1 PELCQVSLYDFQKF
15 LLHDQKES
23 WASDVGVVR
32 DYMCSYLRESSNEAS
47 DPSFQLDEF
56 LTYLFSKEN
65 MVMDAKY
72 ERVVP
77 EEMNHPLSQY
87 WISSSHNTYLTG
99 DQFSSESSLEAYA
112 RCLRMGCRCIE
123 LDCWDGPDD
132 LPIIYHG
139 HTLTSKI
146 KFLDVLH
153 TIKEHAFVTS
163 EFPIILSIEDHCSIV
178 QQRNMASHFKKV
190 FGDMLL
196 TKPVDIN
203 ADELPSP
210 TQLKKKILIK
220 HKKLVE
226 GNLYEEV
233 STASYSEN
241 DISNSIKNGI
251 LYLEDPID
259 HTWSP
264 HYFVL
269 TSNKIYY
276 SEETSRYQFNED
288 EEEVEQ
294 KEEFNNN
301 ELHFTEKWFHGK
313 LGGGRDGRQI
323 AEKLLH
329 EYCTETGGKDGTF
342 LVRESETFVGDYTLS
357 FWRSS
362 RVQHCRIHSRQEAG
376 ATKFYLTDNL
386 VFDSL
391 YSLIC
396 HYREVPL
403 RCNEFEMRLT
413 DPVPQPNAHE
423 SKEWYHA
430 SLTRLQAE
438 HMLMRVPRDGA
449 FLVRKRSEPNSY
461 AISFRI
467 VTVSWGTGL
476 QRPQPG
482 AGPLEA
488 FAPTARKS
496 LFTGKPLKS
505 SAPGE
510 TTGGSQKR
518 NPICSECGDPAG
530 PQAPAAFLSP
540 LTHSTACTVKAL
552 YDYKAQRED
561 ELSFCKQA
569 IIHNVDKQDG
579 GWWRGDYGGKKQLW
593 FPANYVEEIVG
604 TQAQEQ
610 DEASSENS
618 PLGNF
623 LKGFIDVPSC
633 HVVISK
639 DGRSSKPFVFTIHS
653 QQMSHA
659 AQSLDVA
666 ADTQEEL
673 SEWVAKIREATQ
685 NADAR
690 MQEGKIMERRKK
702 IALEL
707 SELVVY
713 CRPVPFDEDKIGT
726 DKACYRDMSSFP
738 ETKAEKY
745 ANRSKGKKFLQY
757 NRRQLSRIY
766 PKGQRLDSSN
776 YDPLPM
782 WICGSQLVAL
792 NFQTPD
798 KPMQLN
804 QALFM
809 LGGRSGYVLQPDI
822 MRDETFDPFDKNS
835 LKIVEPI
842 TVQLQASILGA
853 RHLPKN
859 GRSIVC
865 PFVEVE
871 VCGSEYDNSK
881 NKTDVVA
888 DNGFNP
894 VWLFK
899 QFVFDINNP
908 EFAFL
913 RFVVYEEDMFSDPN
927 FLAQATFPV
936 KGLKTGY
943 RSVPLKNSYTED
955 LELASLLIHIE
966 IINAK
971 AGG

>member
-23 WASDVGVVR
+23 WASDVGMVR
-32 DYMCSYLRESSNEAS
+32 EYMCTYLRESSSEAS

-72 ERVVP
+72 ERVAP

-163 EFPIILSIEDHCSIV
+163 EFPVILSIEDHCSIV

-461 AISFRI
+461 AISFRSWTMEPCTKCGPPTSTWRPTRCPWPGGHSNPFKI
-467 VTVSWGTGL
+467 PRFGVWDPPEGEPRGWAWGSRGMLVVTRVPPPVS
-476 QRPQPG
+476 Q
-482 AGPLEA
+482 
-488 FAPTARKS
+488 
-496 LFTGKPLKS
+496 
-505 SAPGE
+505 
-510 TTGGSQKR
+510 
-518 NPICSECGDPAG
+518 
-530 PQAPAAFLSP
+530 
-540 LTHSTACTVKAL
+540 CTVKAL

-604 TQAQEQ
+604 TQAPEQ
-610 DEASSENS
+610 DEAVSAT
-618 PLGNF
+618 P
-623 LKGFIDVPSC
+623 PSG
-633 HVVISK
+633 
-639 DGRSSKPFVFTIHS
+639 D
-653 QQMSHA
+653 
-659 AQSLDVA
+659 
-666 ADTQEEL
+666 
-673 SEWVAKIREATQ
+673 
-685 NADAR
+685 
-690 MQEGKIMERRKK
+690 
-702 IALEL
+702 
-707 SELVVY
+707 
-713 CRPVPFDEDKIGT
+713 
-726 DKACYRDMSSFP
+726 
-738 ETKAEKY
+738 
-745 ANRSKGKKFLQY
+745 
-757 NRRQLSRIY
+757 
-766 PKGQRLDSSN
+766 
-776 YDPLPM
+776 
-782 WICGSQLVAL
+782 
-792 NFQTPD
+792 
-798 KPMQLN
+798 
-804 QALFM
+804 
-809 LGGRSGYVLQPDI
+809 
-822 MRDETFDPFDKNS
+822 
-835 LKIVEPI
+835 
-842 TVQLQASILGA
+842 
-853 RHLPKN
+853 
-859 GRSIVC
+859 
-865 PFVEVE
+865 
-871 VCGSEYDNSK
+871 
-881 NKTDVVA
+881 
-888 DNGFNP
+888 
-894 VWLFK
+894 
-899 QFVFDINNP
+899 
-908 EFAFL
+908 
-913 RFVVYEEDMFSDPN
+913 
-927 FLAQATFPV
+927 
-936 KGLKTGY
+936 
-943 RSVPLKNSYTED
+943 
-955 LELASLLIHIE
+955 
-966 IINAK
+966 
-971 AGG
+971 